1 MPNCSSIQK
10 SLAWCQGRPELPGV
24 KRRIYYI
31 SKYDIVKWPTLQH
44 DANGRLTSSSYS
56 GDFTLRA
63 DVKWKFIDIIAE
75 KSQLTSEAQGEYPS
89 QTQLNKL
96 VAVHPGVEAEATA
109 AAAYLNNNDNVF
121 LVEDM
126 RGAFR
131 VVGSDKWPTKTS
143 VAQDLGQGA
152 TGSTSTT
159 INVEATDECPAPFYT
174 GKIVTDDGTFT
185 PDTNPNSATGGGSS
199 SGSGSNSG
207 NSGSGYDSSEP
218 IYDSTVVINGQSR
231 TVTKG
236 STISITGNLTSL
248 KFTGSN
254 ISYLTYQAGNDM
266 ETEIDINAAGTT
278 ATCYDTITAPK
289 TVKIYREEGT
299 GDNRTDVL
307 WFTITLTSSSSSGS
321 NTGGST
327 GGSTSGG
334 STVVINDAQ
343 YLEAYVNGSK
353 VDPAR
358 GTITVYDKFSSLK
371 VTGVNMSRVALW
383 VSGEDEDVGIPMNA
397 DGTEATWGGSGTVP
411 IKARRTIDVYAGHK
425 KWFTINV
432 ENEPIGD

>member
-1 MPNCSSIQK
+1 MADCSSLQK

-131 VVGSDKWPTKTS
+131 VVGSDKWPTKTT
-143 VAQDLGQGA
+143 VTQDLGQGA

-159 INVEATDECPAPFYT
+159 INVEATDECPAPFYA
-174 GKIVTDDGTFT
+174 GSIEADEGTIN
-185 PDTNPNSATGGGSS
+185 PEGNPNQNTGSS
-199 SGSGSNSG
+199 SSGNTSTGGTPSYDNTVYINNYPYTVSKLGKQSAYGPIRSIKITGKNMNGLSIVYNNKDSEDEIPVSNGGSEALWSGSISYPNTIDVYRGDSASG
-207 NSGSGYDSSEP
+207 NSIE
-218 IYDSTVVINGQSR
+218 
-231 TVTKG
+231 
-236 STISITGNLTSL
+236 
-248 KFTGSN
+248 
-254 ISYLTYQAGNDM
+254 
-266 ETEIDINAAGTT
+266 
-278 ATCYDTITAPK
+278 
-289 TVKIYREEGT
+289 
-299 GDNRTDVL
+299 L
-307 WFTITLTSSSSSGS
+307 WFTITLLAPG
-321 NTGGST
+321 
-327 GGSTSGG
+327 
-334 STVVINDAQ
+334 
-343 YLEAYVNGSK
+343 EPNG
-353 VDPAR
+353 D
-358 GTITVYDKFSSLK
+358 
-371 VTGVNMSRVALW
+371 
-383 VSGEDEDVGIPMNA
+383 
-397 DGTEATWGGSGTVP
+397 
-411 IKARRTIDVYAGHK
+411 
-425 KWFTINV
+425 
-432 ENEPIGD
+432 